1 MAVDSTWYVAAGLG
15 VVGVG
20 IWAYVGLTPVGD
32 QKPAA
37 PTDVPEA
44 AAIRRPAEQVSISAA
59 PAPPAAPPPPPA
71 KDGPQEARDAFA
83 TTLAAMLERDGWS
96 MSVVARGTSLIVIT
110 NGCNDRIIELLE
122 QSSRE
127 QLTNLGFERVM
138 CPAGPATAVGP

>member
-1 MAVDSTWYVAAGLG
+1 MALDRTWYIAAGLG

-20 IWAYVGLTPVGD
+20 IWTYVGVTLAGD
-32 QKPAA
+32 QTPPAA
-37 PTDVPEA
+37 TDGPRAA
-44 AAIRRPAEQVSISAA
+44 AAIGPAVEEVT
-59 PAPPAAPPPPPA
+59 PRVHEPPPTPA
-71 KDGPQEARDAFA
+71 RDGPQEARDAFA

-96 MSVVARGTSLIVIT
+96 MSVVARGTSLIVVT